1 MIPQRY
7 RLISGR
13 FRLLPCSNRMIPMRY
28 RLIRIYYMISR
39 YQVLSSHI
47 NIILFCSILLK
58 KIIGVHNEGSSME
71 QHKVFPDI
79 QNLNQKRMP
88 WTTPFPGWIK
98 LNVDAGFVPNT
109 GHVGLGFIA
118 RNHLGNVVFSS
129 WSSDQ
134 LCRSVEEM
142 ESLAALT
149 GICRTLYMWLCG
161 RLDGNRPGA
170 QRLSSQSAN
179 CFSIEEA
186 KRSIHSF
193 QFFRI
198 SKCHRSTNEVAHE
211 LGQLGRGR

>member
-1 MIPQRY
+1 
-7 RLISGR
+7 
-13 FRLLPCSNRMIPMRY
+13 
-28 RLIRIYYMISR
+28 
-39 YQVLSSHI
+39 
-47 NIILFCSILLK
+47 
-58 KIIGVHNEGSSME
+58 ME

-109 GHVGLGFIA
+109 RHVGLGFIA
-118 RNHLGNVVFSS
+118 RNHLGNVVCSS

-149 GICRTLYMWLCG
+149 GI
-161 RLDGNRPGA
+161 
-170 QRLSSQSAN
+170 SN

-211 LGQLGRGR
+211 LGQLGRGG